1 VQLAGATS
9 TGGNGVG
16 PTVQGSCVVIF
27 GVQTDRS
34 DARIRPGDVYAE
46 AGPITGP
53 RLPFVRLPTV
63 SLSFAW
69 NARVAKDGRIVAVRA
84 QPER

>member
-1 VQLAGATS
+1 MQLASATS

-16 PTVQGSCVVIF
+16 PNVQGQCIVIF

-34 DARIRPGDVYAE
+34 NARIAPGDVYAE
-46 AGPITGP
+46 AGPVSGP

-84 QPER
+84 QPAR